1 MAPEEAL
8 TEVRIFD
15 GAFFPVDFHL
25 LEKGCRIAVA
35 DYSQNCLTCTEK
47 NERGQENQNGSL

>member
-25 LEKGCRIAVA
+25 LEKRHGIAVA
-35 DYSQNCLTCTEK
+35 DHTQNSLTCAEEDK
-47 NERGQENQNGSL
+47 RSEQEQSGSL